1 MVIENSMQRAPAQ
14 LESVEALTTFV
25 QGHEAVAVYFSG
37 ADCGVCQVMEPKVR
51 ELLDSEFP
59 RILFGRVA
67 TAEAA
72 ELAAQQGVFAVP
84 TLLIFF
90 DGRESF
96 RYARNFSLGQL
107 RQDLARPYQLFFS

>member
-1 MVIENSMQRAPAQ
+1 MVIKNDDSAAPLQ
-14 LESVEALTTFV
+14 LESVAALQAFVTGYEA
-25 QGHEAVAVYFSG
+25 AAVYFSG
-37 ADCGVCQVMEPKVR
+37 ENCGVCQVMEPKVR

-59 RILFGRVA
+59 RFVFARVA
-67 TAEAA
+67 TANAA
-72 ELAAQQGVFAVP
+72 ELAAQHGVFTVP

-107 RQDLARPYQLFFS
+107 RADLARPYQLFFG